1 METET
6 VQSTSEE
13 RLLGLFSHLSIF
25 LGGIVLP
32 IIFWALNKE
41 KSKFVTYHSLQ
52 AIFFHIAYIA
62 IIIMLV
68 FILVGGGIGIG
79 LLTAGAKV
87 LDNNSTM
94 PAIFVVLI
102 VIFYFLLFVVMFGF
116 IIYGIYMGVKA
127 YQGELRRYPVIGNI
141 VYRKVYG
148 ERR

>member
-52 AIFFHIAYIA
+52 AIFFHMAYIA